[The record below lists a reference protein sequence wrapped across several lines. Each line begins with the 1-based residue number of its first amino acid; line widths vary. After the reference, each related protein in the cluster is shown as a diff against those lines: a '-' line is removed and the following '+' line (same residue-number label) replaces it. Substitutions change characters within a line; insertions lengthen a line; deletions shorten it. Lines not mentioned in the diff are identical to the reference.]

1 VKLPDRIELI
11 ARIRYH
17 SAAFLSQIQRD
28 DAYKALRKS
37 QQELME
43 ANFALQ
49 RLTNVDGLTG
59 LSNRRYF
66 DEYVETEWRQ
76 AIRARTDLDADGRY
90 RSFQAV

>member
-1 VKLPDRIELI
+1 LI

-28 DAYKALRKS
+28 EAYKALRKS

-59 LSNRRYF
+59 CRTGAISMNMSRPNGVRRSACMNLSRC
-66 DEYVETEWRQ
+66 
-76 AIRARTDLDADGRY
+76 
-90 RSFQAV
+90 